1 MIHEEVHRL
10 AHQDDKLFIVCL
22 IFRLLIPK
30 QILAC
35 FVLQFVCL
43 FVYFHFPRVFMC
55 VPHEPG
61 SKTSLHFSLLPPCGF
76 LGGLTLRSSGLVVSS
91 FSH

>member
-10 AHQDDKLFIVCL
+10 EAHQDDKLFIVCL

-35 FVLQFVCL
+35 LSCSLFVCL
-43 FVYFHFPRVFMC
+43 STFIFHVYLC
-55 VPHEPG
+55 VYHMNQGQRPAC
-61 SKTSLHFSLLPPCGF
+61 TSLSFHHVGFSGV
-76 LGGLTLRSSGLVVSS
+76 SHSGHLAWW
-91 FSH
+91 